1 MKTIL
6 HLKHGNIYSFIFA
19 FTLFLSF
26 CAPFFLLEN
35 ARGQVKKNKDAKP
48 GDCVA
53 CHENGTVLPK
63 GHPDTAKMNI
73 EACTACHKKDHTE
86 GKKPLSLTGKL
97 SLSHTHAL
105 GGNNCIACHGNEQA
119 TLEPGNCLVC
129 HKGFGDGKNRLNPS
143 LPKVHD
149 THMGDLP
156 CNLCHKA
163 HAKSVNFCSQ
173 CHEWKYIVP

>member
-6 HLKHGNIYSFIFA
+6 LLKQGPISLFIFA
-19 FTLFLSF
+19 FTLLLLF
-26 CAPFFLLEN
+26 CAPFFILEK
-35 ARGQVKKNKDAKP
+35 AWDQVKMNKDAKP
-48 GDCVA
+48 GDCIA
-53 CHENGTVLPK
+53 CHEKSTVLPQ
-63 GHPDTAKMNI
+63 GHPDTVKMNLI
-73 EACTACHKKDHTE
+73 ACTACHKKDQGE
-86 GKKPLSLTGKL
+86 GKKPPSLSGKL

-105 GGNNCIACHGNEQA
+105 GGHNCLACHGNGQA
-119 TLEPGNCLVC
+119 PLEPGHCLAC
-129 HKGFGDGKNRLNPS
+129 HKGFGAGKNRLNPS

-149 THMGDLP
+149 THMGDLS